1 MLLLLVQF
9 SHHLYPKIFFAI
21 IVTSSVSQS
30 TIFVMVVTSPIPED
44 SYCLWHNLQH
54 LYPNFIFGTTV
65 TKPVPQYSVLCN
77 CYMTWTTSI
86 SLYPQHIRHNLSV
99 FNFGM
104 VNICFSKLTKQMSA
118 VYGWQTYSSAAA
130 VTIKASG
137 VWNGKTI
144 GQYMCTSQKHSFS
157 ILRLWCL

>member
-157 ILRLWCL
+157 ILRM